1 MDQEISGK
9 LELSINDFIGPI
21 DLLYSMIK
29 EKKFDIMNL
38 DLFYV
43 CNKYL
48 EYVSEHLHLLKI
60 DDMIGDL
67 SMITY
72 FIEYKSK
79 KVLPVNEDMTDVD
92 DDIEKDKFIQRIL
105 MQKQFKEI
113 VPKLEEKFEQ
123 RSKLINRDDNTL
135 NSKKS
140 IYIEDTNLPES
151 ISPKVLLNAFRR
163 VYKNLQLDE
172 NNNIKTIEIKELSID
187 EVTNEIIEILK
198 SLNNSNISLFTLFNT
213 IDRRKITKQY
223 MAVAFVSILV
233 LARHGYISLKQDDK
247 NDDEDIY
254 ISIIDISDNININLN
269 EVLGDE
275 NEQ

>member
-1 MDQEISGK
+1 MEHEINGK

-48 EYVSEHLHLLKI
+48 EYVSEYLHLLKI

-79 KVLPVNEDMTDVD
+79 KVLPVNEDMNNIDE
-92 DDIEKDKFIQRIL
+92 DIEKDKFIQRIL

-123 RSKLINRDDNTL
+123 RSKLINRDDNSL
-135 NSKKS
+135 NSRKS

-187 EVTNEIIEILK
+187 EVTNEIVEILK
-198 SLNNSNISLFTLFNT
+198 TINNSNISLFTLFNT
-213 IDRRKITKQY
+213 VDKKKITKQY

-233 LARHGYISLKQDDK
+233 LARHGYISLKQDNK
-247 NDDEDIY
+247 NDNEDIY
-254 ISIIDISDNININLN
+254 ISIIDINDNINISLN